1 VKLEMTTSRR
11 VSDDDLLHALAL
23 LTSPVFGSLS
33 VAYGLAGAPSDSWRV
48 LETFTP
54 RQIADEIAER
64 ALNLEGLK
72 TACSDVLAA
81 TFDRTGKDRDDY
93 QHLMQLIGYS
103 VSGYGDLS
111 CHDEHVLRVA
121 DAAAERLLSKA
132 KR

>member
-1 VKLEMTTSRR
+1 MQPIITVDKVVKFKENRIVSWMLKMLELRGI
-11 VSDDDLLHALAL
+11 DLNH
-23 LTSPVFGSLS
+23 
-33 VAYGLAGAPSDSWRV
+33 
-48 LETFTP
+48 
-54 RQIADEIAER
+54 I
-64 ALNLEGLK
+64 
-72 TACSDVLAA
+72 AA